1 MIWYKEKKVADKTI
15 GSEVKCFFH
24 TRNSS
29 STSPKVLW
37 DNVLFEIS
45 ECIRVYSCF
54 SGKIGPLRKR
64 IILLDE
70 KRYNLSDDEKV
81 VSELMESSATKDVN
95 EERKNNEPVLVD
107 DIFYKTQEIN

>member
-1 MIWYKEKKVADKTI
+1 M
-15 GSEVKCFFH
+15 
-24 TRNSS
+24 
-29 STSPKVLW
+29 SPKVLW

-64 IILLDE
+64 IILLNE

-81 VSELMESSATKDVN
+81 VSELMESSATTDVN
-95 EERKNNEPVLVD
+95 
-107 DIFYKTQEIN
+107 